1 MSLEGGQLLKGP
13 GAPHYGQL
21 QALGEC
27 LIYIYERD
35 DRQVGQK
42 VGWEAKGKDN
52 VREKEK

>member
-1 MSLEGGQLLKGP
+1 MSLEGGWLLKGP

>member
-27 LIYIYERD
+27 LIHIYEMD
-35 DRQVGQK
+35 DRRVGQK
-42 VGWEAKGKDN
+42 VSWEVKGKDD